1 MSSDFEK
8 IPLLITF
15 PLLMKQKKITSQEDK
30 AYFEKEY
37 CPFQHT

>member
-15 PLLMKQKKITSQEDK
+15 PLLMKQKITSQEDK
-30 AYFEKEY
+30 ATYFEKEY